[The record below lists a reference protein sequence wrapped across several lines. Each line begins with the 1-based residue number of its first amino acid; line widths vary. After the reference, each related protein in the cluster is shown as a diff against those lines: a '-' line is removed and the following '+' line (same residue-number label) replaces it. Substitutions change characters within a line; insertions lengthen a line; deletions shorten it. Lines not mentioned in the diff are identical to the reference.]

1 MEGWSSGQAVEAEGK
16 SHVFEFTDTALQQN
30 DTSICDLMFAVYM
43 LVVQQPVFFVVFKN
57 SPTVLLD

>member
-1 MEGWSSGQAVEAEGK
+1 MEAEGK

-43 LVVQQPVFFVVFKN
+43 LVVQQPVF
-57 SPTVLLD
+57 LLFLKTHQRFS